1 MKKPWEY
8 EFHRLFS
15 VNFYKSLRLSLAR
28 MSFDKDFVSGVGG
41 DPYPLLRAGEE
52 HISGGR
58 YFASGTERYFCAF
71 FPYASYEITLASLEG
86 ACGFGFR
93 TPLGNVSILLKNENG
108 CLSVC
113 FGDTEQI
120 ISAEFIP
127 GMKLLI
133 TARRNCF
140 EVYTTAKEKPEFICE
155 FCAEALSD
163 IYFENN
169 FRRSEVSLICDGS
182 AEVFSVDSFMDSG
195 VSQADIRPVCY
206 ENGDIIFEDGKI
218 FFTLSFRMQKESYQG
233 VISWVPGTCEF
244 SLVGA
249 IFFNCGDGAV
259 TNDIATCLKYERKK
273 ERWLLWVCS
282 FSHGHVLGHCQCK
295 GDLRFGVNIADIT
308 LMPEAKENDDRC
320 AFVGFAGDEDP
331 DIIYD
336 EARNLWVMSICRLDS
351 SKHYAYHIFEGNDP
365 FSCDRFVARAEDGDE
380 TGGSLIHTR
389 DGLYFVCGNSFKRR
403 ADYRVYELPDMS
415 RHYALTFDRDDGGFR
430 GWGSLVFLSMGTRTR
445 VFHLT
450 FDRHRATEYNWSYG
464 NLYCFEAF

>member
-15 VNFYKSLRLSLAR
+15 VNFCKSLRLSLAR

-41 DPYPLLRAGEE
+41 DPYPLLKAGEE

-58 YFASGTERYFCAF
+58 YFALGTERYFCAF

-108 CLSVC
+108 GLSVC

-120 ISAEFIP
+120 VPAEFIP

-133 TARRNCF
+133 TARRNFF

-163 IYFENN
+163 IYFEDN
-169 FRRSEVSLICDGS
+169 FRKSEVSLICDGS
-182 AEVFSVDSFMDSG
+182 AEVVSVDSFMDSG
-195 VSQADIRPVCY
+195 MSQADIRPVCY
-206 ENGDIIFEDGKI
+206 ENGDVIFEDGKI
-218 FFTLSFRMQKESYQG
+218 FFTLSFRMQKGSYQG

-380 TGGSLIHTR
+380 TGGSLIHSR